1 MVLLATVPPQVAGFV
16 KGVPGGNPG
25 AWSAQARVGLART
38 FGLDHDDPLILAAAL
53 AGSFYVTYL
62 AHEAADAGVLDEDQ
76 LAAVNLIADQ
86 AMGHWKA
93 ALIDVGAVPTPEG
106 WND

>member
-1 MVLLATVPPQVAGFV
+1 MVLLAALPPQALFMARSVIGT
-16 KGVPGGNPG
+16 NPG

-38 FGLDHDDPLILAAAL
+38 FGLDPDDPLILAAAL
-53 AGSFYVTYL
+53 AGAGDGAAL
-62 AHEAADAGVLDEDQ
+62 AAAAVDAGVLDEDQ